1 MPPKWIEIK
10 ITMPLEHLETIS
22 SYLFAL
28 GSSGLLEGKEDFT
41 VYFPQENWIPDSYV
55 LLRSFCETLYPD
67 VQFSLSEVE
76 AENWN
81 ENWKKNFHPFYLTEN
96 CVIVPDWKKDYDA
109 SGAHKI
115 IISPKMAFG
124 TGHHETT
131 KLILLL
137 LPDFIGEGAKVLDA
151 GTGSAILSIYAAQ
164 LGAAQI
170 TAFDTDPDAVE
181 NALENIQLN
190 GLEARISA
198 RSAALEQIEKK
209 DFDLIL
215 ANINRNV
222 LLHLAEPFTDFIRP
236 GGILILSGLLEQDFE
251 RVNQTYGA
259 AGWDLQRKEQLGEW
273 LALVYN
279 RKDGKE

>member
-10 ITMPLEHLETIS
+10 ITMPTEHLETIS

-41 VYFPQENWIPDSYV
+41 VYFPQENWIPESYV
-55 LLRSFCETLYPD
+55 LLRSFCETLYPE

-81 ENWKKNFHPFYLTEN
+81 ENWKKNFHPFHLTEN
-96 CVIVPDWKKDYDA
+96 CVIVPDWEKEYDA
-109 SGAHKI
+109 AGAYKI

-131 KLILLL
+131 RLILLL
-137 LPDFIGEGAKVLDA
+137 LPDFVNEGTKVLDA

-170 TAFDTDPDAVE
+170 TAFDPDPDAVE

-190 GLEARISA
+190 NLESRISA
-198 RSAALEQIEKK
+198 RIAVLDQIEEK

-222 LLHLAEPFTDFIRP
+222 LLQLAEPFTTYLRP
-236 GGILILSGLLEQDFE
+236 GGTLILSGLLEQDFE
-251 RVNQTYGA
+251 KVNQTYSA
-259 AGWDLQRKEQLGEW
+259 AGWNLQRKEQLGEW
-273 LALVYN
+273 LALVYKRN
-279 RKDGKE
+279 DGK

>member
-1 MPPKWIEIK
+1 MLPKKWIEIK
-10 ITMPLEHLETIS
+10 ITMPSEHLETIS

-28 GSSGLLEGKEDFT
+28 GCSGLEERDNGFT
-41 VYFPQENWIPDSYV
+41 VYFPQENWIADSYV
-55 LLRSFCETLYPD
+55 LLRSFCESLYSD
-67 VQFSLSEVE
+67 VRFSHSEIE

-81 ENWKKNFHPFYLTEN
+81 ENWKKNFHPFHLTEN
-96 CVIVPDWKKDYDA
+96 CVIVPDWEKEYDA
-109 SGAHKI
+109 AGAHKI

-131 KLILLL
+131 QLILTL
-137 LPDFIGEGAKVLDA
+137 LPDYLQPQAKVLDA

-190 GLEARISA
+190 GFESRINARI
-198 RSAALEQIEKK
+198 AALDQIEDK

-215 ANINRNV
+215 AILTVTCCSVWQNR
-222 LLHLAEPFTDFIRP
+222 LR
-236 GGILILSGLLEQDFE
+236 ILSGPEV
-251 RVNQTYGA
+251 R
-259 AGWDLQRKEQLGEW
+259 
-273 LALVYN
+273 
-279 RKDGKE
+279 